1 MMTPFNSNGLLLL
14 AGLCC
19 LLPRTKTD
27 YHEGVYNDSNIDKF
41 QCRKVALTI
50 SNVSISLYKEMA
62 QESRNGNILFSPL
75 RVIAALSMLSMGD
88 QSNASQHILEAL
100 KLNKTGLPSAE
111 IHKCF
116 QYLLWPILHP
126 PQSSLL
132 RSGSSMF
139 INQDINLLDE
149 FLEGAKKLYL
159 SDVIPISFTDSRK
172 AKAQINNYIMKKTNR
187 EILDII
193 KSLQSDTSLVL
204 VNYIIWNAKII
215 SNFNCKFVKMEDF
228 HLGHRNSIKIPMV
241 NSVDVYHLFR
251 VNDLFSMVLIY
262 SHSQSILIYFIV
274 PDKGRMR
281 AAEQRLTY
289 PHFRRMVQKLS
300 LRMVKVHMPEL
311 SLSETH
317 NLESVMNLLGINY
330 VLSNDHISSVI
341 MDDKV
346 ENPSKVIS
354 KVVLTFDDKGAIPSS
369 TSCLESSTWANVPLF
384 QLNRPFLIFIQDSDN
399 YAPLFLGRVVHPR
412 N

>member
-204 VNYIIWNAKII
+204 VNYIIWNG
-215 SNFNCKFVKMEDF
+215 N
-228 HLGHRNSIKIPMV
+228 
-241 NSVDVYHLFR
+241 
-251 VNDLFSMVLIY
+251 
-262 SHSQSILIYFIV
+262 ILIYFIV